1 LMFLVFLDMKNFKN
15 LAPDVKAKLKRDVEK
30 LISKD
35 IRREF
40 PEIANFGVEYDVD
53 KQLISFDGLTLEQE
67 AYMLQVMGQKP

>member
-1 LMFLVFLDMKNFKN
+1 MKSFKN

>member
-1 LMFLVFLDMKNFKN
+1 MFLVFLDMKNFKN